1 MKIGLYGG
9 TFDPIHHGHL
19 ILARAAR
26 ERFELDQIVFIPA
39 AISPHKLATSP
50 TPATLRWEMILAS
63 IDGEPHFSAD
73 DIELHRDGPSYTHDT
88 ALAYR
93 EKYCDAK
100 LFYFIGA
107 DNLPALHTWHR
118 IGELQQL
125 VTLAVLDRNSDAS
138 SSEVSA
144 ANFPTVFGRFD
155 ISASN
160 IRNRVA
166 NGLSIRYLVT
176 PAVDEIIRRHHLYQ
190 TPNH

>member
-1 MKIGLYGG
+1 MKIGIYGG

-26 ERFELDQIVFIPA
+26 EQFELDTIVFIPA
-39 AISPHKLATSP
+39 AISPHKLAAAP
-50 TPATLRWEMILAS
+50 TPSAVRWEMICAS

-73 DIELHRDGPSYTHDT
+73 DLELHRDGPSYTYDT

-93 EKYCDAK
+93 LKYPGAE

-107 DNLPALHTWHR
+107 DNLRALHTWHR
-118 IGELQQL
+118 IEELKQL
-125 VTLAVLDRNSDAS
+125 VTLIVFDRSESS
-138 SSEVSA
+138 SSELA
-144 ANFPTVFGRFD
+144 ANDFPTVFGRFD
-155 ISASN
+155 ISASD

-166 NGLSIRYLVT
+166 KGLSIRYLVT
-176 PAVDEIIRRHHLYQ
+176 SAVDELIRRHHLYP